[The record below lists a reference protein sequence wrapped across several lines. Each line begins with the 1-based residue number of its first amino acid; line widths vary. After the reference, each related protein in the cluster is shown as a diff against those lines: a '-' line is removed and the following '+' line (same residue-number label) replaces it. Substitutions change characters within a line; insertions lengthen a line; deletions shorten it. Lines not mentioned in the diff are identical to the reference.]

1 MRCEEIRQTLEE
13 LTAGEAPAV
22 IREHLAACSHCRAYG
37 WELKLVRM
45 GFRALGGEEVPE
57 ASLGFATRL
66 VRRLGEAAGAAA
78 PDFFE
83 RAGRRVVL
91 ATLVLTLTVLLAL
104 AWPAAGPL
112 RGGAAADLAMAQAEL
127 TPPEDDPLF
136 SPDYQDSPEV
146 APARLAAPGG
156 KEKP

>member
-1 MRCEEIRQTLEE
+1 MGLR
-13 LTAGEAPAV
+13 AV
-22 IREHLAACSHCRAYG
+22 
-37 WELKLVRM
+37 
-45 GFRALGGEEVPE
+45 GGEEVPE

-66 VRRLGEAAGAAA
+66 VRRLGEAVGAAA

-83 RAGRRVVL
+83 TAGRRVVL

-112 RGGAAADLAMAQAEL
+112 RGGAADLAMAQAEL
-127 TPPEDDPLF
+127 TPLEDDPLF
-136 SPDYQDSPEV
+136 SPDYQDSSPEV
-146 APARLAAPGG
+146 APARLPGPGG

>member
-1 MRCEEIRQTLEE
+1 MEE
-13 LTAGEAPAV
+13 LPAGEVPAA
-22 IREHLAACSHCRAYG
+22 IQEHLDACSDCRAYG
-37 WELKLVRM
+37 RALELVSM
-45 GFRALGGEEVPE
+45 GFRALRGEEAPEVPEVPEVPE

-91 ATLVLTLTVLLAL
+91 ATLVLTVTLLLVL

-112 RGGAAADLAMAQAEL
+112 RGGAAMDLAMAQAEL
-127 TPPEDDPLF
+127 TPHEDDPLF
-136 SPDYQDSPEV
+136 SSDYQDSPEV
-146 APARLAAPGG
+146 APARLPAPGG